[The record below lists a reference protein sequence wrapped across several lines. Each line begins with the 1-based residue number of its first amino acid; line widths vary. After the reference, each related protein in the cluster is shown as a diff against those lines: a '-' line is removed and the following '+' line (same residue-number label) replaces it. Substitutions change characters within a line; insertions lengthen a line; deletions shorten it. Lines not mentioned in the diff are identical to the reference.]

1 MPDHPLVERSVL
13 SPSSEHELQMIHSR
27 LGQLEVDS
35 AAMRSSL
42 STLRWIAGATLAAVV
57 AWAGWMTV
65 TTIRTESTTATTA
78 REYHEHAVA
87 PRHVGSDQLVVEIR
101 ETLAE
106 LRTEVRQ
113 TREILSEMQAR
124 LRVLEQRGNGRRIP

>member
-1 MPDHPLVERSVL
+1 MTDGTGHPVL
-13 SPSSEHELQMIHSR
+13 SPSSEHELQLIHSR

-57 AWAGWMTV
+57 TWAAWLTV
-65 TTIRTESTTATTA
+65 TTIRTESLSATTA
-78 REYHEHAVA
+78 RETHEHAAA
-87 PRHVGSDQLVVEIR
+87 PRHTGSDQLVVEIR